1 MKTSSPIDLSLLL
14 APDAIEEVSFEQIL
28 AARKSAFLQRVPA
41 ELRSS
46 VQVAVDM
53 DSEPLAM
60 LLQESSYREML
71 LRELINHRVRSVL
84 LAFAKGADLEHIA
97 ARYYIQRLVVQQED
111 ITVSPPEPLIMES
124 DEALLER
131 IQDAYEGLSIAGPR
145 GAYEFHARSADGRVL
160 DAKAHS
166 PAPAEIEVAV
176 LSAEDGDG
184 TASPDLQKVVDA
196 RLNDEEIRPLGDRVT
211 IRSAEVVHYAIR
223 AKLHM
228 RTSGPGRDQAVADAT
243 TKMADFAY
251 RRRRLGQS
259 IWLSKIDSLL
269 HVEGVERVEILEPTA
284 DLVLSWYQAGHCVAI
299 DVHDADQTVLGAS

>member
-1 MKTSSPIDLSLLL
+1 MKTSLPIDFSLLP
-14 APDAIEEVSFEQIL
+14 APEAIESMSFEQIL
-28 AARKSAFLQRVPA
+28 AERKSAFLQRVPP
-41 ELRSS
+41 ELQPG
-46 VQVAVDM
+46 VQAAIDM

-111 ITVSPPEPLIMES
+111 ITASPPKPLIMES

-166 PAPAEIEVAV
+166 PAPAEIEIAV
-176 LSAEDGDG
+176 LSAEDGD
-184 TASPDLQKVVDA
+184 TASPDLQSVVDTA
-196 RLNDEEIRPLGDRVT
+196 LNDEEIRPLGDRVT
-211 IRSAEVVHYAIR
+211 IRSAEIITYAIR

-228 RTSGPGRDQAVADAT
+228 RTSGPGRDQAVADAST
-243 TKMADFAY
+243 RMADFAY

-259 IWLSKIDSLL
+259 VWLSKIDSLL
-269 HVEGVERVEILEPTA
+269 HVEGVERVEILEPTS
-284 DLVLSWYQAGHCVAI
+284 DLILSWYQAGRCVAI
-299 DVHDADQTVLGAS
+299 DVRDADQTVLGAP